1 MTDVSDMDLARKYAA
16 GDSEPAFAELVRR
29 HINLVYSVA
38 LRCVG
43 NAADAQD
50 VTQAVFIIL
59 AQKAAGLRERT
70 VLTGWLYETTR
81 FTALRFL
88 RTKNRRQFR
97 EQEAYMQSTLDESNP
112 DSVWQRLAPLLED
125 AMARL
130 NEKERAL
137 LALRF
142 FENKSGA
149 ETAALLGMNEW
160 AARKRGERALEKLR
174 TFFGKHSA
182 VFSAAAIA
190 GAISANSVHAA
201 PVGLATTIS
210 VAAVTKG
217 AAASTSTI
225 TLVKGAMKLM
235 AWSKIKAGIVTGVV
249 ILLAAGTTTAMVQ
262 HKRHQLPKLPPP
274 VPVAPGQTEFP
285 KTSWHFAG
293 FGDPASAFQSSMWAV
308 GNDDVKAMVA
318 TVSPAMQQKF
328 AGKPDYQIIS
338 TKDQVDFGRMTGYR
352 ILDKQVVSDDEV
364 RFEMYAEGLDQ
375 TQTFSVQRIG
385 NEWKFAGKAQ

>member
-1 MTDVSDMDLARKYAA
+1 MSDMDLARQYAT
-16 GDSEPAFAELVRR
+16 GNSEPAFAELVRR

-43 NAADAQD
+43 NAEDAQD

-70 VLTGWLYETTR
+70 VLTGWLYETAR

-88 RTKNRRQFR
+88 RTKSRRHFR
-97 EQEAYMQSTLDESNP
+97 EQEAFMQSTPDEP
-112 DSVWQRLAPLLED
+112 DNDGVWQRLAPLLED

-130 NEKERAL
+130 NEKDRAL

-160 AARKRGERALEKLR
+160 AARKRVDRALEKLR
-174 TFFGKHSA
+174 AFFSKRGA
-182 VFSAAAIA
+182 VFSATVIA

-201 PVGLATTIS
+201 PAGLATTIS

-225 TLVKGAMKLM
+225 TLVKGTMKLM
-235 AWSKIKAGIVTGVV
+235 AWSKIKVGIVTGAV
-249 ILLAAGTTTAMVQ
+249 ILLAVGTTTAMVE
-262 HKRHQLPKLPPP
+262 HKIHLPPKLPVPMP
-274 VPVAPGQTEFP
+274 VPVDQTEFP
-285 KTSWHFAG
+285 KSTWRFAG
-293 FGDPASAFQSSMWAV
+293 FDNPESAFQSSIWAV
-308 GNDDVKAMVA
+308 GNNAAKTFME
-318 TVSPAMQQKF
+318 TVSPAMQRQF
-328 AGKPDYQIIS
+328 AGKPDFRIITS
-338 TKDQVDFGRMTGYR
+338 KDQVDFGRITGYR
-352 ILDKQVVSDDEV
+352 ILNKQAISENEV
-364 RFEMYAEGLDQ
+364 IFEMYAEGLDQ
-375 TQTFSVQRIG
+375 TQKFSVQRFG
-385 NEWKFAGKAQ
+385 DQWKFAGKAQ